1 MGFGSKAAKALDK
14 TAAKVGDKTANVV
27 IAPVRRLINEPC
39 TCGKKNCPSH

>member
-27 IAPVRRLINEPC
+27 IAP